1 MNARSLLFTAIFG
14 SVAIGVNAESQVSS
28 TIIPT
33 VFSVEN
39 SGASYAK
46 PAKLTS
52 DQMESY
58 AMLPD
63 PFAWSDG
70 SGRSEDFA
78 DWEKRRN
85 EIKSE
90 VEYYE
95 IGEKPEVDREQVDA
109 DFENGVLTVT
119 VKVGENIATLTS
131 NLTIPSGDGPHP
143 VFIAMGMSSLSSLF
157 NGCISMSFSHDQVAT
172 YGSDSKRYP
181 NDPFNVLY
189 PELYDNGNYSKWAWG
204 VSRLIDG
211 LEIAKEKGQLNV
223 DLEHIA
229 LSGCSY
235 AGKMAMFAGAYD
247 ERVAL
252 TVVQESG
259 GGGASAW
266 RTIDYTSKQIKK
278 SVEGIGNTNY
288 SWFMTSMQ
296 QFSGKQD
303 ILPHDHHEI
312 LAMCAP
318 RALLVLGN
326 TDMEWLGDFSTYIT
340 CRAAEKIYETFGI
353 EDRFGFVID
362 GGHGHCSATNAENE
376 AVKAFAQ
383 KFIFGDTTANTMI
396 RTITDGSNYAK
407 MDTVNYERWYEG
419 WKPANPN
426 QPKIKITEPQGSIT
440 YSADELPE
448 SINVKVDVEDINNDV
463 EKVEFFVN
471 GIKVKT
477 AITRPYEY
485 NLSGM
490 ESGTYNV
497 YAVATDST
505 GLYKKSNTITI
516 TVKTPI
522 VGVEKAETAPA
533 IDGKIDEAWANA
545 VKLYANNVLTGTGG
559 NGSNNCSGYVQLLW
573 DENYIYAL
581 CDVTDNELVNDGGDV
596 YENDNVE
603 LYFDCNNSK
612 GGSYDNDDVQLSFNY
627 DSPSHIETIP
637 TSYKTN
643 GIEFVVAPN
652 QHGYVAEIRIPWTT
666 IKCDVQS
673 NMSIGFE
680 FMINDDDD
688 GSSRDNKIAWN
699 STSDNAWQSA
709 ASFGTITILG
719 EVDPSKKIS
728 GIKESSDNGIGLY
741 PNPASNTLNINGIDG
756 VFNYE
761 IFNIAGTLLTSGLSN
776 GEIDITTL
784 PKGIYTIKTITGSD
798 YRNLIFIKQ

>member
-1 MNARSLLFTAIFG
+1 
-14 SVAIGVNAESQVSS
+14 
-28 TIIPT
+28 
-33 VFSVEN
+33 
-39 SGASYAK
+39 
-46 PAKLTS
+46 
-52 DQMESY
+52 
-58 AMLPD
+58 
-63 PFAWSDG
+63 
-70 SGRSEDFA
+70 
-78 DWEKRRN
+78 
-85 EIKSE
+85 
-90 VEYYE
+90 
-95 IGEKPEVDREQVDA
+95 
-109 DFENGVLTVT
+109 
-119 VKVGENIATLTS
+119 
-131 NLTIPSGDGPHP
+131 
-143 VFIAMGMSSLSSLF
+143 
-157 NGCISMSFSHDQVAT
+157 MSFSHDQVAT

-362 GGHGHCSATNAENE
+362 GGHGHCNATSAENE

-426 QPKIKITEPQGSIT
+426 QPRIKITEPQGSIT

-477 AITRPYEY
+477 ANAQPYEY

-612 GGSYDNDDVQLSFNY
+612 AVPTTTTTCNCRSTTTVRHTSRPFQL
-627 DSPSHIETIP
+627 HTRP
-637 TSYKTN
+637 T
-643 GIEFVVAPN
+643 
-652 QHGYVAEIRIPWTT
+652 
-666 IKCDVQS
+666 
-673 NMSIGFE
+673 
-680 FMINDDDD
+680 
-688 GSSRDNKIAWN
+688 
-699 STSDNAWQSA
+699 
-709 ASFGTITILG
+709 
-719 EVDPSKKIS
+719 
-728 GIKESSDNGIGLY
+728 
-741 PNPASNTLNINGIDG
+741 ASN
-756 VFNYE
+756 
-761 IFNIAGTLLTSGLSN
+761 S
-776 GEIDITTL
+776 
-784 PKGIYTIKTITGSD
+784 
-798 YRNLIFIKQ
+798 